1 MKKIIFVF
9 ITVFVFSLS
18 LYAAEPKKAQ
28 TSNVWQGERIPSME
42 EMLRK
47 LSKTGGFVE
56 TPCFVSDMDA
66 DFFACT
72 GIHTGRKNQNK
83 EEVKAFALASALDMC
98 SNKMTH
104 TVRGLLIDYLQKDGN
119 SNEDKSCVCR
129 DFDEEFYNKTAVSE
143 VAQVSCVKYSV
154 ENGIVTAYVGIK
166 VPKKEFTETKAE
178 LQRLHNPAPLEEKKQ
193 PKLSEEEKQMIE
205 MIEKRL
211 KEAEEKDKT
220 EQRKK
225 K

>member
-18 LYAAEPKKAQ
+18 LYAAGSKKAQ
-28 TSNVWQGERIPSME
+28 TSNVWQGEQIPSME

-56 TPCFVSDMDA
+56 TPCFIPDA
-66 DFFACT
+66 DTDFFACT
-72 GIHTGRKNQNK
+72 GVHQGRKNQNR
-83 EEVKAFALASALDMC
+83 EEVKAFALASAVDVC
-98 SNKMTH
+98 SMKIEHRIM
-104 TVRGLLIDYLQKDGN
+104 II
-119 SNEDKSCVCR
+119 S
-129 DFDEEFYNKTAVSE
+129 DEYYVDPVSVGDNFLAVSNT
-143 VAQVSCVKYSV
+143 AQVSCVKYSV

-211 KEAEEKDKT
+211 KEAEEKDNT